1 MNGGQKTFTIRNYLP
16 WEITRPVRDM
26 AAFFGYTSSEQG
38 MVPLMVMPAKSGV
51 TAALKKAERY
61 FGADEDWSCA
71 VEELTSGEV
80 ARCVKLAVLQ
90 AFSEMTGRQPQL
102 PWGILTGVRP
112 GKLAHKLLDA
122 GVGADALPDYLRDK
136 YLLPSEQGRLLCDIV
151 MRQKQLLPD
160 AARLREAGVYIGVPY
175 CPSRCSYCS
184 FPAGIVPQDEESQQ
198 NFVNLI
204 EQDIQNVVQ
213 LLSMHSL
220 SLRSLYIGGGTPT
233 SLGEKAF
240 ARLLR
245 AASRLMA
252 GTGVK
257 EFTVEAGRPDCFS
270 PDKLAAMEAAGVNRI
285 SVNPQTFHDRTL
297 KLIGRRHTVDDF
309 YRAYALVRQSAIPVV
324 NMDLIIGLPQES
336 EDDIAYSLEQAKTL
350 SPENLT
356 VHTLTLKRGA
366 LLAASALTLN
376 AGAAARMVERGR
388 SVAQAMGL
396 TPYYLYRQH
405 YMLGH
410 LANIG
415 YAKPGTESVYNIQ
428 MMEERH
434 PIIGVGPA
442 SASKAPLAD
451 EHHLLKLNMPKNVTA
466 YAKSLPELCRKRAA
480 LFEGS
485 CGLVS
490 GQTDGAL

>member
-1 MNGGQKTFTIRNYLP
+1 MNNNQLSFSLRHDLP
-16 WEITRPVRDM
+16 WEITRPVCDM
-26 AAFFGYTSSEQG
+26 AAFFDYKPSERGEARLTLTQT
-38 MVPLMVMPAKSGV
+38 ASGV
-51 TAALKKAERY
+51 TAVLEEARRRVT
-61 FGADEDWSCA
+61 ADA
-71 VEELTSGEV
+71 AGGLTSGEA

-90 AFSEMTGRQPQL
+90 AFGELTGRQPQL

-112 GKLAHKLLDA
+112 GKLAHKLLDE
-122 GVGADALPDYLRDK
+122 GVSAASLPEFLKRH
-136 YLLPSEQGRLLCDIV
+136 YLLPEAQGSLLRDIAV
-151 MRQKQLLPD
+151 RQKALLPD
-160 AARLREAGVYIGVPY
+160 ASRLQDAGIYIGVPY

-240 ARLLR
+240 GRLLR
-245 AASRLMA
+245 AASRLLA
-252 GTGVK
+252 GTGVS

-270 PDKLAAMEAAGVNRI
+270 PGKLAAMEAAGVNRI

-309 YRAYALVRQSAIPVV
+309 YRAYDLVRKSAIPVV

-336 EDDIAYSLEQAKTL
+336 EADIAYSLEQAKGL
-350 SPENLT
+350 APENLT
-356 VHTLTLKRGA
+356 VHTLTLKR
-366 LLAASALTLN
+366 SAPLFGSAMTLD
-376 AGAAARMVERGR
+376 AGAASRMVERGR
-388 SVAQAMGL
+388 SIAQAMGL
-396 TPYYLYRQH
+396 APYYLYRQH

-434 PIIGVGPA
+434 PVIGIGPA

-451 EHHLLKLNMPKNVTA
+451 GHHLRKLNMPKNVAT

-480 LFEGS
+480 LFE
-485 CGLVS
+485 
-490 GQTDGAL
+490 